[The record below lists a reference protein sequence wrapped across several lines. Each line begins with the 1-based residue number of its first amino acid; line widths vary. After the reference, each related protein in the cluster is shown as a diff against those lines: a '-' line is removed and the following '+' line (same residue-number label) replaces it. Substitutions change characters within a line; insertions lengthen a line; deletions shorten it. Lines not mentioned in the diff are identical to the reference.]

1 MVQVGTPGAKKGLFS
16 VAKLRASG
24 LGGSLAHELR
34 VHFESVPSLHT
45 PPPLGLGISRGLEAI
60 KNNFLGFW
68 LKLAELRG
76 S

>member
-1 MVQVGTPGAKKGLFS
+1 MVQVVTPGAKKGLFS

-45 PPPLGLGISRGLEAI
+45 PPPLGLVYISGVGGHQKQLP
-60 KNNFLGFW
+60 GF
-68 LKLAELRG
+68 LAEV